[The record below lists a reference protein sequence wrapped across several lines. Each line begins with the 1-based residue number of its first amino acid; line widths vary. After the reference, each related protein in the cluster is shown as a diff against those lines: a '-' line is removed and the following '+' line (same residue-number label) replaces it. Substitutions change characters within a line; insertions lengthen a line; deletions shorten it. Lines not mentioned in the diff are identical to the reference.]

1 MRASLSE
8 IGNLILLQV
17 KKPRAEGCWI
27 DQPCSEVCSCKGSCE
42 GLLSGKG
49 GNLILILQKGKWRI
63 SDTSFSWFFESDNKL
78 RCWSRADNAKIDCDA
93 PRQRLRGLCPLGYLK
108 SWYISHSMMSSH
120 LKGSGHCLM
129 QVWAIACKRGSLGEV
144 NNSVFSAYAQV

>member
-1 MRASLSE
+1 MAKVVISFSFCRKASEGSLTH
-8 IGNLILLQV
+8 LLADSSKVTINYGAGPGQTL
-17 KKPRAEGCWI
+17 PRYI
-27 DQPCSEVCSCKGSCE
+27 VT
-42 GLLSGKG
+42 LHYRGKG
-49 GNLILILQKGKWRI
+49 
-63 SDTSFSWFFESDNKL
+63 L
-78 RCWSRADNAKIDCDA
+78 R
-93 PRQRLRGLCPLGYLK
+93 PLGYLK